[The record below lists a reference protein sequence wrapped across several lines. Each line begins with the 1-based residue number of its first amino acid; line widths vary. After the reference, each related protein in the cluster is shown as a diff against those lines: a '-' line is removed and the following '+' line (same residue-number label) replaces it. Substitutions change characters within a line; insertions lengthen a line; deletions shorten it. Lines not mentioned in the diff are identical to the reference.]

1 MGQKLSE
8 QALQNKK
15 SYNREYAR
23 KNFRCKNVQ
32 FNVQYKEDI
41 ELLEWVQ
48 SRPEGGNTYIKGLIR
63 DDMNRVKSLESTD
76 GL

>member
-15 SYNREYAR
+15 NYNKEYAK
-23 KNFRCKNVQ
+23 KNFRYKNVQ
-32 FNVQYKEDI
+32 FNINYKEDI
-41 ELLEWVQ
+41 ELLEWIQ

-63 DDMNRVKSLESTD
+63 EDMQRVKALESTE